1 MLFISSDSTADLNEL
16 FAKRGVK
23 TLPLAVVLGSES
35 FEDGVTVNPD
45 DIYAFVD
52 QNKVLPKTA
61 ARSIEEHKEFFQS
74 ILQNPDDVLI
84 HFTISGEI
92 SVTATNAKAA
102 AETFNGK
109 VLVVDGKSLSTGTGL
124 LVMYACDLR
133 DSGKYTAQEIFDKVC
148 ARIPAVQ
155 ASFFVE
161 TMEYLHKGGRC
172 SGLASF
178 VATALKLKPSLLL
191 KEGKILVGKK
201 YRGKSIAI
209 ADQYVDNIFEMFPS
223 PDLTRIFITFTK
235 GTSPDVIAKIR
246 ARVESKYKFAEIYE
260 TTASSTIT
268 CHCGKG
274 TIGILYINDGG
285 KNE

>member
-1 MLFISSDSTADLNEL
+1 MILISSDSTADLNEL
-16 FAKRGVK
+16 FLQRKVS

-35 FEDGVTVNPD
+35 FDDGVTVNPD
-45 DIYAFVD
+45 DIYKFVD
-52 QNKVLPKTA
+52 ENKILPKTS

-74 ILQNPDDVLI
+74 ILTNPDDTLI

-92 SVTATNAKAA
+92 SVTATNAKVA
-102 AETFNGK
+102 AESFNGK

-133 DSGKYTAQEIFDKVC
+133 DSGKYTLEEIYEKVT
-148 ARIPAVQ
+148 ARIGAVQ

-172 SGLASF
+172 SGLTSF

-191 KEGKILVGKK
+191 KEGKIVVGKK

-209 ADQYVDNIFEMFPS
+209 ADSYVDNIFDMFPN
-223 PDLTRIFITFTK
+223 PDYKRVFITFTK
-235 GTSPDVIAKIR
+235 GTSPEVIAKIR
-246 ARVESKYKFAEIYE
+246 ARVESKGNFEEIYE

-274 TIGILYINDGG
+274 TIGVLYINDGG
-285 KNE
+285 QND